1 MNLLH
6 TVSTC
11 TDSPYH
17 KLRDTGVISVNL
29 LQEVGEDMW
38 VDQSIAFHPISL
50 IHLLLQSNRGAPLPL
65 CLVTSKLQ

>member
-17 KLRDTGVISVNL
+17 NLRDAEGVISVNL

-38 VDQSIAFHPISL
+38 VDLTVDVYSL
-50 IHLLLQSNRGAPLPL
+50 LKYCIKYFYCPENSF
-65 CLVTSKLQ
+65 CL

>member
-17 KLRDTGVISVNL
+17 KLRDTEGVISVNL
-29 LQEVGEDMW
+29 LQEVGEDIW
-38 VDQSIAFHPISL
+38 VDLTVAFHPISL
-50 IHLLLQSNRGAPLPL
+50 THLLLQSNRGAPLRYD
-65 CLVTSKLQ
+65 Q